1 MDAGEQKILQDAVA
15 ALQRNDPA
23 LKKLELSELRA
34 CSWPARALRLF
45 LGAVVTVALTG
56 HGVCKCC
63 AVTPFILQKMK
74 KEVGCPILVPP
85 AARRY
90 AALSSG
96 TRMWLYGRTSVR
108 GSNRAVLLCS

>member
-34 CSWPARALRLF
+34 CRWPARALRLF
-45 LGAVVTVALTG
+45 LGAVVTVALTE

-74 KEVGCPILVPP
+74 KEIILNLVPP

-96 TRMWLYGRTSVR
+96 TRMWLNGGTSVR
-108 GSNRAVLLCS
+108 ASNRAVLLRS